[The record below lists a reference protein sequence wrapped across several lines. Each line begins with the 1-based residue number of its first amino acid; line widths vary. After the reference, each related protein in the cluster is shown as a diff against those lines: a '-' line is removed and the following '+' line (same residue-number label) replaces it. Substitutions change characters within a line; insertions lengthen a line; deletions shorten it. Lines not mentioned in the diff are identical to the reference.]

1 MLLQLHTKHIALRD
15 LNTERYKER
24 RIYTKKC
31 LMWNKR
37 VCLNV
42 AGRDSR
48 VEVTG
53 AGKGKGRGCE
63 RECGCGSRVN
73 INHQI

>member
-1 MLLQLHTKHIALRD
+1 MLLQLHTKHAALHD

-48 VEVTG
+48 VRGRVKVAGASASAG
-53 AGKGKGRGCE
+53 AGRG
-63 RECGCGSRVN
+63 
-73 INHQI
+73 

>member
-1 MLLQLHTKHIALRD
+1 MRLAKI
-15 LNTERYKER
+15 LNAVA
-24 RIYTKKC
+24 I
-31 LMWNKR
+31 WPG

-53 AGKGKGRGCE
+53 AGVGAGACAGAGRG
-63 RECGCGSRVN
+63 
-73 INHQI
+73 